1 VFFDNMILLLRRR
14 IENAQKNKMNSGRN
28 DVELQKIT
36 IREWKN
42 SNIVSLIT
50 LYYLEKGDIIIKN

>member
-1 VFFDNMILLLRRR
+1 MPK
-14 IENAQKNKMNSGRN
+14 KNKMNSGRN